1 MNSSEMFIEGLKN
14 NNKELLA
21 KVPKIDIHNHAV
33 YSCKKTYLIKNN
45 IQLPEHKI
53 CDIASLNEFS
63 KNYINSIQYTEE
75 GLKLLLK
82 GDFDNCIK
90 TGVKVVSP
98 SVDYKACIRIFDS
111 NIEEFISF
119 LQTFRYDN
127 LKILWDLGISRDSYK
142 DEHSEVIEKLIKT
155 KIFTGIDL
163 YATENSVPNYKFIK
177 FYEMANNLGLITKVH
192 AGEQLGAEYVKE
204 CIMDFNPKQIQHGIH
219 IVEDINVMKL
229 AKERGIVFNV
239 CPTSNIVLGY
249 AKSITEHPIKIMG
262 DFGLNVTIGT
272 DDLLFFDSDINE
284 EYLKLYNEKVL
295 SAEQLN
301 NIRIYGLE
309 LVKAYCLRFEQ
320 LHMY

>member
-1 MNSSEMFIEGLKN
+1 MNDRGLFIEGLKN
-14 NNKELLA
+14 NNKKLLER
-21 KVPKIDIHNHAV
+21 VPKIDIHNHAA
-33 YSCKKTYLIKNN
+33 YSCKKSYLIENS
-45 IQLPEHKI
+45 ILLPEQKI
-53 CDIASLNEFS
+53 YDIASLNQFS
-63 KNYINSIQYTEE
+63 KSYINPIQYTKE

-82 GDFDNCIK
+82 GTFDNCIK

-119 LQTFRYDN
+119 LQTFEYNN

-142 DEHSEVIEKLIKT
+142 DEHSEVIENLIKAQ
-155 KIFTGIDL
+155 IFTGIDL
-163 YATENSVPNYKFIK
+163 YATESSVPNYKFIK

-192 AGEQLGAEYVKE
+192 TGEQLGADYVKE
-204 CIMDFNPKQIQHGIH
+204 CIIDFNPKQIQHGIH
-219 IVEDINVMKL
+219 IVEDISVMKL

-239 CPTSNIVLGY
+239 CPTSNVVLGY
-249 AKSITEHPIKIMG
+249 AKSITEHPIKTMV

-272 DDLLFFDSDINE
+272 DDFLFFDSDIND

-309 LVKAYCLRFEQ
+309 LIKAYCPYFEQ
-320 LHMY
+320 

>member
-1 MNSSEMFIEGLKN
+1 MNNSELFIEGLKN

-21 KVPKIDIHNHAV
+21 KVQKIDIHNHAA
-33 YSCKKTYLIKNN
+33 YSCKKSYLTKNN
-45 IQLPEHKI
+45 IQLPEQKI
-53 CDIASLNEFS
+53 YDIASLNEFS
-63 KNYINSIQYTEE
+63 KSYINPIQYTEE
-75 GLKLLLK
+75 GLKFLLR

-98 SVDYKACIRIFDS
+98 SVDYKACVRIFDS

-119 LQTFRYDN
+119 LQTFKYDN

-163 YATENSVPNYKFIK
+163 YATENSTLNYKFVK
-177 FYEMANNLGLITKVH
+177 FYGLANDLGLITKVH
-192 AGEQLGAEYVKE
+192 TGEQLGADYVKE
-204 CIMDFNPKQIQHGIH
+204 CILDFNPKQIQHGIH
-219 IVEDINVMKL
+219 IVEDINVMQL
-229 AKERGIVFNV
+229 AKEKGIVFNI

-249 AKSITEHPIKIMG
+249 AKSIKEHPLKVMV

-272 DDLLFFDSDINE
+272 DDILFFDSDIND

-309 LVKAYCLRFEQ
+309 LVNN
-320 LHMY
+320 